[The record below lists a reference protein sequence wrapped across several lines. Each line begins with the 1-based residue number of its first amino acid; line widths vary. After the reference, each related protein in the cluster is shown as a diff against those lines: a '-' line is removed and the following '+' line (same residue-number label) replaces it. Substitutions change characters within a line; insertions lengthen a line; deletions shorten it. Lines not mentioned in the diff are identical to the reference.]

1 MKDFICAVLSPAS
14 WQCWPES
21 WLTHLYD
28 VRSCR
33 ELGVLVE
40 AASIY
45 LYLRLDIY
53 AYLVLHKCKWHW
65 NCWYI
70 FLWIWQLLW
79 TGNRSNRSKKHCIR
93 LSVSLLL
100 GVMTRWRPWVRY
112 SSSCRSCTSSF
123 IFSMPHAHAGETQFW
138 KLLTILKEHF
148 NDVILI
154 ILPSLAPVSAPPWPS
169 ICQVCILLW
178 LQLSASWFFSK
189 LTIL

>member
-1 MKDFICAVLSPAS
+1 MKDFNCAVLSPAS
-14 WQCWPES
+14 WHCGPEN
-21 WLTHLYD
+21 WCTHLCD

-53 AYLVLHKCKWHW
+53 AYLVLHKCKWMLV
-65 NCWYI
+65 CYLV
-70 FLWIWQLLW
+70 LWW
-79 TGNRSNRSKKHCIR
+79 H
-93 LSVSLLL
+93 
-100 GVMTRWRPWVRY
+100 PWVRY

-169 ICQVCILLW
+169 LCQLCILLW
-178 LQLSASWFFSK
+178 LQLSGSWFFSK
-189 LTIL
+189 LTLL

>member
-1 MKDFICAVLSPAS
+1 MKDFNCAVLSPAS

-21 WLTHLYD
+21 WLTHLCD

-100 GVMTRWRPWVRY
+100 GVMVTSLGQVFFIMPVMHFILHIQHAACARRWDTVLETINY
-112 SSSCRSCTSSF
+112 SERT
-123 IFSMPHAHAGETQFW
+123 
-138 KLLTILKEHF
+138 L
-148 NDVILI
+148 
-154 ILPSLAPVSAPPWPS
+154 
-169 ICQVCILLW
+169 
-178 LQLSASWFFSK
+178 
-189 LTIL
+189 